1 MEYIVHGIILRAQDF
16 KDADRLYSILTLENG
31 LIKASAKSVKKT
43 ESKLSGFLLPSNQVV
58 LMLAGGKSGISR
70 IAQVKVEETYSQI
83 VKDHEIF
90 LLFSQSVEVL
100 LSSFKENSA
109 EQDIYRITLLFLN
122 DLNSEDLSIEKKKVL
137 QLSYFSQLLKMLGF
151 QAIKFN
157 IKSKILSNFLELMF
171 KNDYSKN
178 RDLMLKLKV
187 RENDFSVLREWFVDY
202 LQNILES
209 FMKIYF
215 SLL

>member
-202 LQNILES
+202 LQNMLERKLNS
-209 FMKIYF
+209 F
-215 SLL
+215 

>member
-1 MEYIVHGIILRAQDF
+1 MENIVHGIILRAQDF

-202 LQNILES
+202 LQNILERKLNS
-209 FMKIYF
+209 F
-215 SLL
+215 

>member
-202 LQNILES
+202 LQNILERKLNS
-209 FMKIYF
+209 F
-215 SLL
+215 